1 MTGSISRQK
10 ERITPFSRRGTG
22 KKGSDR
28 RADRVS
34 PMSRKDFT
42 RYRFCHMGAE
52 VTTDIP
58 ACWFRFG
65 YRIKADSTKIGEK
78 APIRSKLT
86 NGQVIAKPGIGSCPA
101 FPR

>member
-1 MTGSISRQK
+1 
-10 ERITPFSRRGTG
+10 
-22 KKGSDR
+22 
-28 RADRVS
+28 
-34 PMSRKDFT
+34 
-42 RYRFCHMGAE
+42 MGAE

-101 FPR
+101 FPRRADRQSEPSGELRFDYSKLATTLG